1 MSHVDFYLSAEV
13 LLKFIYKNPWCPS
26 PKVTL
31 PQIPHSPDTHPP
43 LQVQGPAEKSRLLNR
58 VQFHGAA
65 KQRKLLTR
73 NICLA
78 DFLGYQPNLHVKLMY
93 FGW

>member
-1 MSHVDFYLSAEV
+1 MVKCLAQGHKCHGRDS
-13 LLKFIYKNPWCPS
+13 N
-26 PKVTL
+26 
-31 PQIPHSPDTHPP
+31 PHSAANTR
-43 LQVQGPAEKSRLLNR
+43 G
-58 VQFHGAA
+58 QFHRAA

-78 DFLGYQPNLHVKLMY
+78 DFLGYQPNLNVKLMY